1 MKRYLIYGFLT
12 ILIIT
17 LNFAFIIVLA
27 TDNVRINYRVLFLLW
42 VVVIL
47 AAAGLAYLEKTKK
60 KKESAASAAAT
71 ASDRKNSPRSHEGSS
86 GNLSNLYKNKCI
98 KKFRI
103 LLADDL
109 TNKIE
114 PGFFGGYVT
123 NEDYSNETV
132 QAVYTDSDQ
141 LLGYINNKKKKKLCE
156 NIEILYNEPL
166 VCWGEIKWDDNE
178 KRYCVKGYIPILYS
192 EPEINRF
199 KKMVRLKEELLQLEA
214 TPEMTDN
221 YRYLEKI
228 ENFFYLQQSEITPS
242 SLDHPVQP
250 YILPKISK
258 DLLEKEEWK
267 ELVKLKKYPILIS
280 RMDQPEKKEV
290 LSRIKKGEKKM
301 TA

>member
-17 LNFAFIIVLA
+17 LNFAFIIVLS

-42 VVVIL
+42 IVVIL

-60 KKESAASAAAT
+60 KKESAAAADNT
-71 ASDRKNSPRSHEGSS
+71 DSGNSIISPEGSS
-86 GNLSNLYKNKCI
+86 ENLSNLYKNKCI
-98 KKFRI
+98 KKFSI
-103 LLADDL
+103 TLAEDL
-109 TNKIE
+109 TTKVE
-114 PGFFGGYVT
+114 PGFFGGYVS

-132 QAVYTDSDQ
+132 QAVYTRTDQ

-166 VCWGEIKWDDNE
+166 VCWGEIKWDDYE
-178 KRYCVKGYIPILYS
+178 KRFCVKGFIPILYS

-199 KKMVRLKEELLQLEA
+199 KKMVRLKEELLQIEA
-214 TPEMTDN
+214 APEAAEDN
-221 YRYLEKI
+221 RYLEKI
-228 ENFFYLQQSEITPS
+228 ENFYYLQQSEVTPS

-250 YILPKISK
+250 DILPKVSK
-258 DLLEKEEWK
+258 DLYEKEDWEK
-267 ELVKLKKYPILIS
+267 LVKLKKYPILIS

-290 LSRIKKGEKKM
+290 LSRIRKGEKKI